1 MKFLILIILFS
12 LFLLPT
18 FSFGQGSF
26 DLWVVETSGKGGSFS
41 INPET
46 AYALTDRPEYDNQ
59 PSFINEYQLVFS
71 AADETGNFDVIVYNF
86 EAKKFTNL
94 TKTSDRNENSPR
106 LTDCGM
112 YISAVVSEP
121 DKKQRLWLYPTSF
134 EPAELLYD
142 DIDPVGYYDWYDNKA
157 AMFILGDPNKLIYAK
172 GRDDLIEIDTEI
184 ARSINRRPKTS
195 AITYL
200 STRESKSEQDQ
211 KAYQLKSYDIESG
224 ARSDLGFGLAG
235 SQDFLWLDKNH
246 LLMAQGNTVYTRKHS
261 DENWK
266 PIGTINSETHQN
278 ISRVAY
284 SADLN
289 VLVMAIERK

>member
-1 MKFLILIILFS
+1 MKFPSLIIQLS
-12 LFLLPT
+12 LSLLPVFT
-18 FSFGQGSF
+18 FGQGSF
-26 DLWVVETSGKGGSFS
+26 DLLVVETSGKGGSFS

-71 AADETGNFDVIVYNF
+71 AADETGNFDIIVYNF
-86 EAKKFTNL
+86 DSKKFTNL
-94 TKTSDRNENSPR
+94 SKTSDRNENSPR

-121 DKKQRLWLYPTSF
+121 DKKQRIWLYPTSF

-142 DIDPVGYYDWYDNKA
+142 DIEPVGYYDWYDNKA
-157 AMFILGDPNKLIYAK
+157 AMFILGEPNQLVYAR
-172 GRDDLIEIDTEI
+172 GRDDLIEIDSQI
-184 ARSINRRPKTS
+184 VRSVNRRPKTS
-195 AITYL
+195 EITYL
-200 STRESKSEQDQ
+200 STREIKSKQEQQ
-211 KAYQLKSYDIESG
+211 AYQLKSYDIESG
-224 ARSDLGFGLAG
+224 TRRELGYGLAG
-235 SQDFLWLDKNH
+235 SQDFLWLDKKH
-246 LLMAQGNTVYTRKHS
+246 LLMAKGNTIYTRKHS

-278 ISRVAY
+278 ISRLAY

-289 VLVMAIERK
+289 VLVMAMERK